1 MKNLK
6 LNTGI
11 IVAILILSIAISC
24 KDNKK
29 ENKNHKKHQ
38 TEMKGEAH
46 SMMTH
51 NNADGHHNKSIKKE
65 VRTIVVNN
73 QKNTATTL
81 IVEAYIE
88 IKNGLATDNKDN
100 AAKGGTSLVDA
111 FSVFDMAKLS
121 TENHKEYME
130 IMESAKEHAEHIIKS
145 DIKHQR
151 EHFLA
156 LSTDIIDIVALLGT
170 EEPYLSKARDRIVET
185 YDVEIPL
192 CANGFYDKAEY
203 PNMIAMKDIDMVILA
218 MGMPK
223 QEEVALSLKHAISK
237 PCLIVCGGAVLDF
250 IAGRFERAPL
260 VLQKMRLEWFYRLCK
275 EPARLFNRYVIG
287 IPAFLFRLARI

>member
-1 MKNLK
+1 MI
-6 LNTGI
+6 TGI
-11 IVAILILSIAISC
+11 E
-24 KDNKK
+24 KW
-29 ENKNHKKHQ
+29 KN
-38 TEMKGEAH
+38 
-46 SMMTH
+46 
-51 NNADGHHNKSIKKE
+51 I
-65 VRTIVVNN
+65 
-73 QKNTATTL
+73 
-81 IVEAYIE
+81 
-88 IKNGLATDNKDN
+88 
-100 AAKGGTSLVDA
+100 AAKLKAFQNYEQLEEFLENEIRVGRSVTLGFVNQHAMNILWNDDGFYNQLIGQDILLRDGVGVELLLKKMKLDVGKNMNGTDL
-111 FSVFDMAKLS
+111 
-121 TENHKEYME
+121 
-130 IMESAKEHAEHIIKS
+130 IPHIVSQFRGK
-145 DIKHQR
+145 K
-151 EHFLA
+151 
-156 LSTDIIDIVALLGT
+156 VALLGT
-170 EEPYLSKARDRIVET
+170 EEPYLSKARDEIIET

-203 PNMIAMKDIDMVILA
+203 DNMIAMKDIDMVILA